1 MYPKINHPLLSF
13 QPRFADHYT
22 FAVGQ
27 RTRVVSRSQ
36 IHLLNPVTGQ
46 PVDPIAVLFSLLLFP
61 LLPPNFAIE
70 KEKKA
75 KKVRRAITVWQG
87 LAWGGGRGEREGEAH
102 TRKGWNEGTKARA
115 RRMRADATI
124 WWILRGSPVSTRPS
138 ADQYTSAHTPRH
150 TRGTRMS
157 RIVRTVTRVTLC
169 ERVNVHEP
177 LCTRV
182 SGRIQESVNF
192 TWNTG
197 TRGGAVHARSTFPLD
212 LCSLHLSFSL
222 VPIFHFSSFPIL
234 VPFLSPEKFSPL
246 EGFGIVSRTPAT
258 ILLKCNNFLPP
269 SFLFA
274 TRNLDVCRG
283 YIYMYYSWRVK

>member
-1 MYPKINHPLLSF
+1 
-13 QPRFADHYT
+13 
-22 FAVGQ
+22 
-27 RTRVVSRSQ
+27 
-36 IHLLNPVTGQ
+36 
-46 PVDPIAVLFSLLLFP
+46 
-61 LLPPNFAIE
+61 
-70 KEKKA
+70 
-75 KKVRRAITVWQG
+75 
-87 LAWGGGRGEREGEAH
+87 
-102 TRKGWNEGTKARA
+102 
-115 RRMRADATI
+115 
-124 WWILRGSPVSTRPS
+124 
-138 ADQYTSAHTPRH
+138 
-150 TRGTRMS
+150 MS

-177 LCTRV
+177 LCTRI

-283 YIYMYYSWRVK
+283 YIYIYICIIVDELSNFK

>member
-1 MYPKINHPLLSF
+1 MYPHIVKLITSNTPSNHGS
-13 QPRFADHYT
+13 RVNT
-22 FAVGQ
+22 FAVGGQ
-27 RTRVVSRSQ
+27 RIRKFISST
-36 IHLLNPVTGQ
+36 
-46 PVDPIAVLFSLLLFP
+46 P
-61 LLPPNFAIE
+61 LRGSPLTLSPSYSFFLPPERFFHWKGE
-70 KEKKA
+70 KGEESA
-75 KKVRRAITVWQG
+75 ACHHG
-87 LAWGGGRGEREGEAH
+87 LARVIVRWRGEAH

-177 LCTRV
+177 LCTRI

-197 TRGGAVHARSTFPLD
+197 TRGGAVHARSTFRLD
-212 LCSLHLSFSL
+212 LCSLYLYLSLSFSSSPIFFSFQFL
-222 VPIFHFSSFPIL
+222 ISFVPISGKVGRIRYSI
-234 VPFLSPEKFSPL
+234 S
-246 EGFGIVSRTPAT
+246 T
-258 ILLKCNNFLPP
+258 ILPQRFHIKYNNFFPP
-269 SFLFA
+269 SFLSRGIW
-274 TRNLDVCRG
+274 TYIVESDG
-283 YIYMYYSWRVK
+283 YIFVYTYSLRVK